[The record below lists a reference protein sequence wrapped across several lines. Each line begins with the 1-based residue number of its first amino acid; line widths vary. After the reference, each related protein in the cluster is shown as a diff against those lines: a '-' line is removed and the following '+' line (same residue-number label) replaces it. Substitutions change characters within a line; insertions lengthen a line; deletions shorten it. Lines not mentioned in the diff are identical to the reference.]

1 MFCCKK
7 AREKERNECLSSYQ
21 REGIAETVPNKQPA
35 ITERQQEVLVL
46 LAEGATDHEIARRL
60 DISARTV
67 QFHVDR
73 IKERLEARSRPEL
86 ITRAHEQG
94 LLP

>member
-1 MFCCKK
+1 M
-7 AREKERNECLSSYQ
+7 
-21 REGIAETVPNKQPA
+21 PNKLLS
-35 ITERQQEVLVL
+35 ITERQRQVLVL
-46 LAEGATDHEIARRL
+46 LAKGATDYEIANQL

>member
-1 MFCCKK
+1 
-7 AREKERNECLSSYQ
+7 
-21 REGIAETVPNKQPA
+21 VPNKLLS
-35 ITERQQEVLVL
+35 ITERQREVLVL
-46 LAEGATDHEIARRL
+46 LAKGATDYEIANQL

>member
-1 MFCCKK
+1 
-7 AREKERNECLSSYQ
+7 
-21 REGIAETVPNKQPA
+21 VPNKLLS
-35 ITERQQEVLVL
+35 ITERQRQVLVL
-46 LAEGATDHEIARRL
+46 LAKGATDYEIANQL

-86 ITRAHEQG
+86 ITRAHEHG

>member
-1 MFCCKK
+1 LFCCRK
-7 AREKERNECLSSYQ
+7 AREKECNECLSYQ
-21 REGIAETVPNKQPA
+21 REGIAETVPNKLLS
-35 ITERQQEVLVL
+35 ITERQREVLVL
-46 LAEGATDHEIARRL
+46 LARGATDHEIAHQL

>member
-1 MFCCKK
+1 M
-7 AREKERNECLSSYQ
+7 
-21 REGIAETVPNKQPA
+21 PNKLLS
-35 ITERQQEVLVL
+35 ITERQRQVLVL
-46 LAEGATDHEIARRL
+46 LAKGATDYEIASQL

>member
-1 MFCCKK
+1 
-7 AREKERNECLSSYQ
+7 
-21 REGIAETVPNKQPA
+21 VPNKLLS
-35 ITERQQEVLVL
+35 ITERQRQVLVL
-46 LAEGATDHEIARRL
+46 LAKGATDYEIANQL